1 MWCGASVERAP
12 PPAAFDFGFAL
23 ILVLPFQTLVL
34 NLTLKLPRAQSRVT
48 ESCPGVI
55 EFTVFV

>member
-1 MWCGASVERAP
+1 MERAP
-12 PPAAFDFGFAL
+12 PPAAFDFGFDL

-34 NLTLKLPRAQSRVT
+34 NLTLKLPRAQSRVI